1 MSDTDATATAPTPDA
16 PAIDLDTPTPPQKS
30 TSELVAELE
39 ALRAEVARL
48 RAEVARLRAGEE
60 PVAPH
65 DPLSTGGHLLW
76 VLGHATAEM
85 RNSLATL
92 LIRSVQA
99 ASRCSEE
106 DHTTRI
112 QIFQHRADAYGSTLE
127 HARAETERLDRT
139 SGPEGRAVA
148 MSLRYAL
155 LPAEAAK

>member
-39 ALRAEVARL
+39 AL